1 MTVFR
6 ILGLTILTVFWIKGI
21 RLFWD
26 WVFAIGRCLQTL
38 QLLFEK
44 CDSTMIILNK
54 KYCSIIGSI
63 KDFCL
68 QISDIVLRA
77 QKKSKNKY

>member
-1 MTVFR
+1 
-6 ILGLTILTVFWIKGI
+6 
-21 RLFWD
+21 
-26 WVFAIGRCLQTL
+26 
-38 QLLFEK
+38 
-44 CDSTMIILNK
+44 MIILNK

-68 QISDIVLRA
+68 QISDIVVRA